1 MMLMDES
8 RKTGI
13 ALKDGKATHIKRTG
27 GGDIISAPF
36 TYFLLTPTTPSETT
50 SAQRM

>member
-1 MMLMDES
+1 MMPMDES

-27 GGDIISAPF
+27 AEIFSAPF
-36 TYFLLTPTTPSETT
+36 TYFLLMPTTPSETT